1 MTSEGRQQPVQGI
14 GLYHTEAARA
24 KVERALWMLDLLTA
38 AAQWRGLMAAQ
49 QAREQQRRGER
60 GGDDIGGGDSAV

>member
-1 MTSEGRQQPVQGI
+1 MTSEGRQQPDPLD

-38 AAQWRGLMAAQ
+38 AAQWRGLTAAQ
-49 QAREQQRRGER
+49 QAREQPRRGE
-60 GGDDIGGGDSAV
+60 